1 MTFLAPWILAA
12 LPAALIP
19 VVIHLLNR
27 GRPRPIHWA
36 AMQML
41 LESVRKNQRRLQ
53 LRDLIL
59 LILRILVVAVLVFL
73 FARFALWAPAGSA
86 GLVPTPVSAML
97 VLDVSASMGQSD
109 GRTSRLESA
118 REAAL
123 KLLDKISADSVCGVI
138 LATDRAVP
146 LVPRPSSNLEL
157 VRDQLA
163 AAQGTFSATDLFPAI
178 ERAFQELSRSQGA
191 DKIVFVLT
199 DSQKSA
205 WRESQPIRELAAK
218 FPGIE
223 LRSVA
228 IGGAGEPN
236 TAITGLAVQPSM
248 PVIGRPSDV
257 RVDVTNL
264 TENPLEGVRVTI
276 AANREQPQDEATL
289 PAIPPGD
296 TVSAS
301 LKMTFDRPGLHT
313 IKAEIPRDLFPADNI
328 RSAAVPVANPR
339 QFLIVSLPMPG
350 DQRNTPAFFLQTAL
364 EATQNGGD
372 IRTIAPPALT
382 AETLDAAEVV
392 FVASPLALGDSQW
405 ATLESFAKSGHGV
418 VVFPESGSSGNL
430 GSTPPTQWLPGTLG
444 ARLPGSATWV
454 QAGLSHPVTAGWAD
468 ASRTRLTNISSD
480 LRFEL
485 QPQEG
490 ALPLAADSRGG
501 TIAVSGRVGEGSA
514 VLFASPPVPSAT
526 KLVLHPFF
534 PILMSAL
541 VNYLSPG
548 QAAAQTLSPGQSF
561 STSVEPA
568 WVGKKIFL
576 ESDRDASRAEVGVVA
591 GEGALGIIRI
601 PAVRHPGGYL
611 VFVDGLDAPVASF
624 AVSLDP
630 TESVLATVEAIQFKA
645 EAPAAGSVASSS
657 SAPRVPRETWMFFAF
672 LLLALAVTELVL
684 AYRFTVTR

>member
-59 LILRILVVAVLVFL
+59 LILRILVIAVLVFL
-73 FARFALWAPAGSA
+73 FARLALWAPAGSA
-86 GLVPTPVSAML
+86 GLLPTPASVMI

-123 KLLDKISADSVCGVI
+123 NLLDKLSADSVCGVI

-163 AAQGTFSATDLFPAI
+163 AAQGTFSATELFPAI

-205 WRESQPIRELAAK
+205 WRESQPIRDLAAK

-223 LRSVA
+223 LRSIA
-228 IGGAGEPN
+228 IGGSGEPN

-264 TENPLEGVRVTI
+264 TESPLEGVRVTI
-276 AANREQPQDEATL
+276 AANRDQPQDEATL

-296 TVSAS
+296 TVSAN

-313 IKAEIPRDLFPADNI
+313 IRAEVPRDLFPADNI
-328 RSAAVPVANPR
+328 RSAAVEVENPR
-339 QFLIVSLPMPG
+339 QFVIVSEQIRG
-350 DQRNTPAFFLQTAL
+350 DQRNSSAFFLRTAL
-364 EATQNGGD
+364 EATQKGAA
-372 IRTIAPPALT
+372 IRTIAPAALSS
-382 AETLDAAEVV
+382 ETLDATEVV
-392 FVASPLALGDSQW
+392 FVASPLALSDSQW
-405 ATLESFAKSGHGV
+405 ATLENFAKSGQGV

-430 GSTPPTQWLPGTLG
+430 GSTLPTRWLPGSLG

-454 QAGLSHPVTAGWAD
+454 QAGLSHPITAAWAD

-485 QPQEG
+485 QPHEG
-490 ALPLAADSRGG
+490 ALPLASDSRGG
-501 TIAVSGRVGEGSA
+501 TIAVSGRVGEGGA
-514 VLFASPPVPSAT
+514 ILFASPPVPSAT
-526 KLVLHPFF
+526 KLMLHPFF
-534 PILMSAL
+534 PILMSGI
-541 VNYLSPG
+541 VDYLSPD
-548 QAAAQTLSPGQSF
+548 QETAQTLSPGQSF
-561 STSVEPA
+561 YASVEPA
-568 WVGKKIFL
+568 WIGEKIFL
-576 ESDRDASRAEVGVVA
+576 ESDRDSLRVEGGVVA
-591 GEGALGIIRI
+591 AEGAAGIIRI
-601 PAVRHPGGYL
+601 PAVRQPGGYR
-611 VFVDGLDAPVASF
+611 VFLDGMDEPVASF

-630 TESVLATVEAIQFKA
+630 TESVLATAEAIQFKA
-645 EAPAAGSVASSS
+645 EAPATDSDAPSS
-657 SAPRVPRETWMFFAF
+657 SAPRFLRETWMFFAF
-672 LLLALAVTELVL
+672 LLLALAVTEL
-684 AYRFTVTR
+684 AMAHRFTVTR